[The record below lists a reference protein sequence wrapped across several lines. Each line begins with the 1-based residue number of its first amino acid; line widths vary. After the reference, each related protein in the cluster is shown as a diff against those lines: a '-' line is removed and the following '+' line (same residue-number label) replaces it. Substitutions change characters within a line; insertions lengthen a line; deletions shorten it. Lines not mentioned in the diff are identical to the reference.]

1 MLQEG
6 LGEIAQAEMSCGV
19 FARAKG
25 GTCTNLESGNR
36 SIFGG
41 YDPVITGDKETLTD
55 AELKRRRR
63 AEGDF
68 SNSSWVD
75 VLELPKGKDFCGVNL
90 KNWGMAGSFEECAG
104 KVGGNR
110 KEAASF

>member
-41 YDPVITGDKETLTD
+41 YDPVITGDEESFAD
-55 AELKRRRR
+55 AELKRGGG
-63 AEGDF
+63 AENEF
-68 SNSSWVD
+68 SDSSGKMF
-75 VLELPKGKDFCGVNL
+75 LGLPEWKDFG
-90 KNWGMAGSFEECAG
+90 
-104 KVGGNR
+104 
-110 KEAASF
+110 